1 MKYERQFGPQ
11 LWRCALLLR
20 DVSANAWNDITNL
33 LRWQVFNLY
42 AGNADGHAKNLSILY
57 RRSGEVRLA
66 PFYDLVL
73 TRAYSA
79 RGGLDEETAFS
90 IAGRHS
96 PDSVGEEQW
105 QELIRQCRLP
115 VDAAM
120 DVIRKA
126 AAAVVP
132 SFRQA
137 RQEFESLYG
146 PLPGTPD
153 SVALDEV
160 EAAIERDCRFIPR
173 QRHG

>member
-1 MKYERQFGPQ
+1 MKYEKQFGPQ

-20 DVSANAWNDITNL
+20 EVSANAWNDITNM

-105 QELIRQCRLP
+105 EELIRQCRLP

-120 DVIRKA
+120 DVVRKA
-126 AAAVVP
+126 PAAVLP
-132 SFRQA
+132 SFRRA

-153 SVALDEV
+153 SAALDEV

-173 QRHG
+173 PRHA